1 MNQTMTDEEPLFPE
15 TDVKFATFWP
25 RLGALILDAII
36 IGLITIPV
44 TFINLSTWKIPSLY
58 ILTTLLTLTY
68 KPVMEY
74 RYGATVGKMAA
85 GLKVVGH
92 NFEKITLNEELKR
105 VGFYYMPSILIAF
118 MTAKSY
124 FTVDFS
130 LISGFQ
136 DFQNFVASTNP
147 AIPWVNGIV
156 FIFGVADC
164 ISFFTNEQRR
174 SLHDT
179 YAGTYVIQK
188 EW

>member
-25 RLGALILDAII
+25 RLGAMILDSII
-36 IGLITIPV
+36 IAVITIPV
-44 TFINLSTWKIPSLY
+44 TLINLSTWKIPSLY
-58 ILTTLLTLTY
+58 ILTTIITLTY
-68 KPVMEY
+68 KPLMEY

-105 VGFYYMPSILIAF
+105 VSFYYLPSILIAI

-130 LISGFQ
+130 SISGFQ
-136 DFQNFVASTNP
+136 DFQTFVGATNP

-156 FIFGVADC
+156 FVFFVADC
-164 ISFFTNEQRR
+164 ITFFTNEQRR
-174 SLHDT
+174 SLHDM
-179 YAGTYVIQK
+179 YAETYVIQK